1 MLFGED
7 GESDEGSGMDLA
19 AQLLYSNSIGMEE
32 TKSSRSRHDLT
43 HIRAQPVV
51 SFDRLDDDD
60 A

>member
-19 AQLLYSNSIGMEE
+19 AQLLNSNSWNMEE
-32 TKSSRSRHDLT
+32 TKSARGRHDLT
-43 HIRAQPVV
+43 HIRAHPAV
-51 SFDRLDDDD
+51 SCDRLDDDD